1 MNENKKMSFVDFLI
15 QLIFI
20 ILFVMLLIWL
30 FPTKDWLKQNYFGNE
45 SDYVTEKETTIS
57 DSKFVDNINN
67 MLDASKDYFGY
78 NVNLPEKIGD
88 TVTVTL
94 DELVDNHVL
103 LMPKD
108 SNGNKCDGNS
118 NAIITKLN
126 NGYSIKVTLTC
137 GNMTDYIVRNVGCN
151 PFCENNCTQTCKLE
165 YEYSKNTDGYYT
177 NWSSWS
183 AWSVNKKVAS
193 ETLKVEQKTVTSKI
207 CPTGYSLNSNK
218 TACIKNVKNEEIVDA
233 NIVKSCPTGYE
244 FNSNKTLCVRKE
256 NTTVSIVAS
265 DVYTCPAG
273 YSLTSDKKCSKV
285 VTTNKEVDATKTYS
299 CPTGYTLNGTSCYKT
314 TSISST
320 RTERK
325 TCISGYTYIGSNTC
339 QKVSVLQTIGSSSS
353 EGAECSISYEL
364 DCSNTCKTI
373 AKETCVVKANT
384 SYSYSCPSGYQLSS
398 DKKTCTKTETINANY
413 SYSCKNGTLNGN
425 KCTITTSDTVLVASE
440 HSYKCASGT
449 LSGNKCIINN
459 TKEATTDVVI
469 TYTCKNGTV
478 DGNKCVIVNEKTE
491 SAKYTLKD
499 VVYYRYATR
508 NYVKATVSY
517 KWSSSKEDK
526 NLINAGYKLT
536 GKTRQ
541 NCSK

>member
-20 ILFVMLLIWL
+20 ILFVMLLVWL
-30 FPTKDWLKQNYFGNE
+30 FPTKDWLKQNYFNTE
-45 SDYVTEKETTIS
+45 DDYIIEKDSTIS

-88 TVTVTL
+88 TVLVTL
-94 DELVDNHVL
+94 DELVDNHVMI
-103 LMPKD
+103 MPKD
-108 SNGNKCDGNS
+108 SNGNKCDGKS
-118 NAIITKLN
+118 NAVITKLN

-137 GNMTDYIVRNVGCN
+137 GNVTDYIIRNVGCN
-151 PFCENNCTQTCKLE
+151 PFCENNCNQTCKLE
-165 YEYSKNTDGYYT
+165 YEYSKNVNGYYT

-183 AWSVNKKVAS
+183 AWSVNKKIAS

-207 CPTGYSLNSNK
+207 CPSGYSLNSDK
-218 TACIKNVKNEEIVDA
+218 TACVKTVKNEEIVDA
-233 NIVKSCPTGYE
+233 DIVKSCPVGYE
-244 FNSNKTLCVRKE
+244 FNNNKTLCVRKE
-256 NTTVSIVAS
+256 NTTISVDAL
-265 DVYTCPAG
+265 DVYTCPTG

-285 VTTNKEVDATKTYS
+285 VTANKEVDATKTYS

-320 RTERK
+320 KTERK

-384 SYSYSCPSGYQLSS
+384 SYSYGCPSGYQLSS
-398 DKKTCTKTETINANY
+398 DKKTCTKTETKNADY
-413 SYSCKNGTLNGN
+413 SYSCKNGILNGN
-425 KCTITTSDTVLVASE
+425 KCTITTSDTVLVTSN

-449 LSGNKCIINN
+449 LSGDKCIINN
-459 TKEATTDVVI
+459 TKEETVDVVV
-469 TYTCKNGTV
+469 TYTCKNGTLNG
-478 DGNKCVIVNEKTE
+478 DKCVIVNEKTE

-508 NYVKATVSY
+508 KYVKATVSY

-526 NLINAGYKLT
+526 KLVDAGYKLT